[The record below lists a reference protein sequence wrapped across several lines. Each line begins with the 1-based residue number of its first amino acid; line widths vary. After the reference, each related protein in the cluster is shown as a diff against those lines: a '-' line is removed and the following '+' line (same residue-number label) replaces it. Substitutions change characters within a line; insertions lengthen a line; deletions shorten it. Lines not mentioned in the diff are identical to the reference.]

1 MYLDCT
7 HKLKLQSNKKAN
19 FQDLLMC
26 IFKHSY
32 LKQKNDLLY
41 HSCKLEPISNGYQC
55 SRQYKVITFYPFD
68 FYKGE
73 IVFNRFNFIFFYLI
87 VSLRYNIEIYYSIL
101 LISFPI

>member
-55 SRQYKVITFYPFD
+55 SRQYKVIMISMKVKLF
-68 FYKGE
+68 
-73 IVFNRFNFIFFYLI
+73 LI
-87 VSLRYNIEIYYSIL
+87 VLIL
-101 LISFPI
+101 FFFT